1 MENKYKIMEKKI
13 FLLVLSVF
21 ITANLF
27 SQNLNNKTFDEK
39 AEREILIG
47 YCDINGLQEE
57 PFDEWYNS
65 EFDEYTP
72 EKKILRKIKKSK
84 INSTIKVTIVMATWC
99 SDSRREVPHFYKIL
113 DKIKYDLKNVT
124 LINVDT
130 KKLAEETNVK
140 KLNIEKVPTFIFYKN
155 KKEIGRII
163 ETPKETL
170 EKDMLKILN

>member
-1 MENKYKIMEKKI
+1 MIKKI
-13 FLLVLSVF
+13 ILLSFTVF
-21 ITANLF
+21 ITVNVF
-27 SQNLNNKTFDEK
+27 SQNINNRTFDEK

-72 EKKILRKIKKSK
+72 EKKILRKIKKAK
-84 INSTIKVTIVMATWC
+84 INSKVKITIVMATWC
-99 SDSRREVPHFYKIL
+99 SDSRREVPRFYKIL
-113 DKIKYDLKNVT
+113 DKIKYDFKNVT

-130 KKLAEETNVK
+130 KKLAEGTNVE
-140 KLNIEKVPTFIFYKN
+140 KLNIKKVPTFLFYKN

-163 ETPKETL
+163 ETPKATL
-170 EKDMLKILN
+170 EKDMLEILNK

>member
-1 MENKYKIMEKKI
+1 MIKKAFSLILPI
-13 FLLVLSVF
+13 F
-21 ITANLF
+21 IATNIF

-57 PFDEWYNS
+57 PFNEWYYS

-72 EKKILRKIKKSK
+72 EKKILRKIKKVK
-84 INSTIKVTIVMATWC
+84 INNNIKITIVMATWC

-113 DKIKYDLKNVT
+113 NKIKYNLKNVT

-130 KKLAEETNVK
+130 KKLAEATNVSE
-140 KLNIEKVPTFIFYKN
+140 LNIEKVPTFILYKN

-163 ETPKETL
+163 ETPNKTL
-170 EKDMLKILN
+170 EKDILDIL